1 MSIECFRV
9 RNFNIFKD
17 LHIRCAKG
25 VNVIIGENGTG
36 KTQLL
41 KLLYSNHSDEQII
54 SQDIFHNKG
63 FLIEL
68 DNIQNTMIECD
79 NNKYPCV
86 FIPGKDMMTHAK
98 GFSAMYDKYK
108 EFPFD
113 RTYPMIIDK
122 VQRWTLQEI
131 PQLAKNII
139 PRLEKMIDG
148 TIVVENNDFYVKKS
162 TGKLIKFDTEAEG
175 LKKIGLIWQL
185 LMNESITK
193 DTILFWDEPEAFIN
207 PKFIPELVEIFLEL
221 SRHDIQIFVTT
232 HDYIFAKYFEIKRKS
247 TDEIQFHSL
256 YSNHN
261 QQIQCETQSNFKDLK
276 HNTIMDIFIQLYKD
290 EVERAMQ

>member
-17 LHIRCAKG
+17 LEIQFAKG

-41 KLLYSNHSDEQII
+41 KLLYSSHSDEKLIR
-54 SQDIFHNKG
+54 QDIFHNKG
-63 FLIEL
+63 FSTDIDSL
-68 DNIQNTMIECD
+68 QYTMSSDD

-113 RTYPMIIDK
+113 KTYPMIIDK
-122 VQRWTLQEI
+122 AQRWTLQET
-131 PQLAKNII
+131 PLLAATII
-139 PRLEKMIDG
+139 PRLEKMLDG

-162 TGKLIKFDTEAEG
+162 NGNLIKFDMEAEG

-207 PKFIPELVEIFLEL
+207 PKFIPELVEILLEL
-221 SRHDIQIFVTT
+221 SRHNIQIFVTT
-232 HDYIFAKYFEIKRKS
+232 HDYIFAKYFDIKRQS
-247 TDEIQFHSL
+247 TDAVQFHSL
-256 YSNHN
+256 YSDNN
-261 QQIQCETQSNFKDLK
+261 QQIQCETQSNFKDLR

-290 EVERAMQ
+290 EVERVMQ

>member
-1 MSIECFRV
+1 MSIDYFKV
-9 RNFNIFKD
+9 KNFNIFKD
-17 LHIRCAKG
+17 LEVKFAKG

-41 KLLYSNHSDEQII
+41 KLLYSSHSDEKLIR
-54 SQDIFHNKG
+54 QDIFHNKG
-63 FLIEL
+63 FSTDIDSL
-68 DNIQNTMIECD
+68 QYTMSSDD

-113 RTYPMIIDK
+113 KTYPMIIDK
-122 VQRWTLQEI
+122 AQRWTLQET
-131 PQLAKNII
+131 PLLAATII
-139 PRLEKMIDG
+139 PRLEKMLDG

-162 TGKLIKFDTEAEG
+162 NGNLIKFDMEAEG

-207 PKFIPELVEIFLEL
+207 PKFIPELVEILLEL
-221 SRHDIQIFVTT
+221 SRHNIQIFVTT
-232 HDYIFAKYFEIKRKS
+232 HDYIFAKYFDIKRQS
-247 TDEIQFHSL
+247 TDAVQFHSL
-256 YSNHN
+256 YSDNN
-261 QQIQCETQSNFKDLK
+261 QQIQCETQPNFKDLS

-290 EVERAMQ
+290 EVERVMQ